1 MEIAKIMNFKK
12 IKGDASDREFYRS
25 NNSILIYSKKNKY
38 KNLLVYDCINKI
50 LNSHKIHAPRLIK
63 SDYNK
68 NCIQITDLGKK
79 SVKNILKKNNRCKIY
94 KKIVHVNL
102 YFSLENFLNF

>member
-1 MEIAKIMNFKK
+1 MEIVKIMKFKK

-25 NNSILIYSKKNKY
+25 RNSILVYSKKNKY

-50 LNSHKIHAPRLIK
+50 LNNHKIHAPRLIK

-79 SVKNILKKNNRCKIY
+79 SLCFTKTSRRKSCYASFRKSWSQVD
-94 KKIVHVNL
+94 
-102 YFSLENFLNF
+102 